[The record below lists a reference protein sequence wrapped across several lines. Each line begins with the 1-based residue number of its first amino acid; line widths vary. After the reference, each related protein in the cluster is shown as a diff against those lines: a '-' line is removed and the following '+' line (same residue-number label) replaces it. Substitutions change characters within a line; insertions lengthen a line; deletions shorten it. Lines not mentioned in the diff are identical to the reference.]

1 MYTFLNGFKPVAQAR
16 KMNDNIDSLLRDPFW
31 DQLEQFSTQPS
42 KGWRSIKEDNTWVL
56 EIPVPGLIKE
66 DLKIKIVKGE
76 LNVISTNEENRWVG
90 SFDKIFTVPTEVDT
104 KKIKAKVEH
113 GVLTLTLPI
122 KEDTENFIDIK

>member
-66 DLKIKIVKGE
+66 DLKIKSILMK
-76 LNVISTNEENRWVG
+76 
-90 SFDKIFTVPTEVDT
+90 D
-104 KKIKAKVEH
+104 
-113 GVLTLTLPI
+113 
-122 KEDTENFIDIK
+122 

>member
-42 KGWRSIKEDNTWVL
+42 KGWRSIKED
-56 EIPVPGLIKE
+56 
-66 DLKIKIVKGE
+66 LKIKIVKGE
-76 LNVISTNEENRWVG
+76 LNVISINEENRWVG